1 MHRFCTSDIFGDLGE
16 RNAKYPEVGFLW
28 SIRHLL
34 RFELVPAWRN
44 VDKNVDPTLVYG
56 LESSN
61 STCPIVVQACFDEE
75 ALRGKNLRLRE
86 DAARFFPRG
95 LQQMRGRTRECLR
108 GLQSCPMSTSPAHIK
123 AARVLLQAV

>member
-1 MHRFCTSDIFGDLGE
+1 MHRFCTSDIFGDLEE

-75 ALRGKNLRLRE
+75 ALRGKNHLTDAEGDDRE
-86 DAARFFPRG
+86 GASDDDAKILVVYPLEF
-95 LQQMRGRTRECLR
+95 
-108 GLQSCPMSTSPAHIK
+108 
-123 AARVLLQAV
+123 